1 MNDNIGGACAVMAR
15 DRQGRV
21 TRQAER
27 NLYLPQPNW
36 MVLFG
41 GGTIDV
47 GKLELIRYETDR
59 RQIFW
64 RTVTSENRSALYD
77 DGIVTFQKTGEG
89 TTRVTIVARQEFT
102 LPLFWRVVDIDHLP
116 EIKDAIVSD
125 AYTRFFSRTL
135 ANYEAAYEGRPVGI
149 GREPDGERDEP
160 GRQSGPSSGEQMG
173 EVLFRVLG
181 RIGPAVAGW
190 AREQTH
196 LADPALFSRLT
207 DAEWCRQLIS
217 RYGDTLFTGLLHLMG
232 LAYASDPALRQH
244 LAGFEGR
251 YRFRIEDRDF
261 LLSAHFSESGIRLRP
276 GDAGETDVA
285 IAFKDAGALVDFLL
299 SPNPDILDAVLKQDL
314 SVEGNLN
321 YLFKFAY
328 MAKRLQQM
336 MMGGT

>member
-1 MNDNIGGACAVMAR
+1 
-15 DRQGRV
+15 
-21 TRQAER
+21 
-27 NLYLPQPNW
+27 
-36 MVLFG
+36 
-41 GGTIDV
+41 
-47 GKLELIRYETDR
+47 
-59 RQIFW
+59 
-64 RTVTSENRSALYD
+64 
-77 DGIVTFQKTGEG
+77 
-89 TTRVTIVARQEFT
+89 VARQEFT

-190 AREQTH
+190 AREQTY

-328 MAKRLQQM
+328 MAKRLQQT